1 VLQELSAHALV
12 YQALDEVLAGE
23 SVPPG
28 VRGAMFAVIDDLRA
42 NSAVAEDARRAEQIS
57 VEIHKLEWALRQ
69 GDADAAKT
77 ARETLK
83 GLAADWIN
91 RRICAR
97 H

>member
-1 VLQELSAHALV
+1 MLQDLGAHALV
-12 YQALDEVLAGE
+12 YQVLDEVLAGG

-28 VRGAMFAVIDDLRA
+28 VRGAMFSVIDDLRA
-42 NSAVAEDARRAEQIS
+42 NSGVAEDARRAEQIS

-69 GDADAAKT
+69 GDAAAAAT
-77 ARETLK
+77 ARDALK

-91 RRICAR
+91 TRICTR